1 MDSLILHQQKFK
13 NSFHKIRHSQR
24 VKNIKALT
32 QLNLHNLRVFP
43 LLKLILLF
51 IMPIILNQALTNVKL
66 NNNIKILRNLKEH

>member
-13 NSFHKIRHSQR
+13 NSFPKIRHSQR
-24 VKNIKALT
+24 VKNIKVLT